1 VKEIKLIPGE
11 DIETP
16 ALLIDLDALERNILT
31 MSAFAK
37 DNNISLRPHFKTV
50 KIPEIALMQVKAG
63 AKGITCAKLSEAEV
77 LADAG
82 VESILLA
89 CQIVAPA
96 KLDRLAQL
104 AGHIKYTAVAV
115 DSVECVHYLN
125 DACAKRSTKLH
136 VLVELDVGQGRCG
149 VRSYEE
155 GLEVSRAIMESP
167 NLKLD
172 GIHAYEG
179 HLVLK
184 PELQTRI
191 EGVEKLLAYVGGFR
205 DFLEQHSIPVNEI
218 SGGGSGT
225 FNLTCKSN
233 VYTELQ
239 VGSYIYMDAR
249 YNKLELPFEQ
259 ALYVMCMVISSHKR
273 VAVLDGGLKS
283 ISTDNGEPLLTGL
296 KAESIKLSEE
306 YCIVRVPDK
315 DLNLRD
321 TVIFIPSHCCTTI
334 NLYDKAYGIRG
345 GRVERVFDVK
355 GRGKST

>member
-1 VKEIKLIPGE
+1 VKEIKLKAGE

-16 ALLIDLDALERNILT
+16 ALLIDLDALERNIQT

-37 DNNISLRPHFKTV
+37 DSNISLRPHFKTV

-89 CQIVAPA
+89 CQVVAPA

-104 AGHIKYTAVAV
+104 AGRIKYMAVAI

-125 DACAKRSTKLH
+125 DACAKHGTRLH

-155 GLEVSRAIMESP
+155 GLDVARAIMESP
-167 NLKLD
+167 NLLFD

-184 PELQTRI
+184 PELQIRS

-205 DFLEQHSIPVNEI
+205 DFLEQHNIPVKEI

-225 FNLTCKSN
+225 FNLTHKNN

-239 VGSYIYMDAR
+239 VGSYIYMDTR
-249 YNKLELPFEQ
+249 YGKLGLPFEQ
-259 ALYVMCMVISSHKR
+259 ALYVTCMVISKHNG

-283 ISTDNGEPLLTGL
+283 LSTDNGEPLLTGL
-296 KAESIKLSEE
+296 NAESIKLSEE
-306 YCIVRVPDK
+306 YCIVREPDVN
-315 DLNLRD
+315 LNLRD
-321 TVIFIPSHCCTTI
+321 TVVFIPSHCCTTI
-334 NLYDKAYGIRG
+334 NLYDTAYGVRG
-345 GRVERVFDVK
+345 GCIEKIFDVK
-355 GRGKST
+355 GRGKSM